1 MISLLRPVQAGS
13 RNETYDNAGIS
24 HALHIASGLATKK
37 NTAFTICKSLQQV
50 GGSMSCTQG
59 REHTLYSVQCT
70 RDNTEIGVDF
80 LADSVS
86 NQVFKPWEVQ
96 RTLPRLRLELA
107 SRSGATQ
114 AMELVHQAAFRSGL
128 GNGLYCPDNKAGSHN
143 TAQLSQF
150 TAKHFTAGRA
160 AILGIGISHQA
171 LTKVRSPLSPSH

>member
-1 MISLLRPVQAGS
+1 MQAGS

-24 HALHIASGLATKK
+24 HALRIASGLATKK

-59 REHTLYSVQCT
+59 REHTLYSVQVT
-70 RDNTEIGVDF
+70 RDQAEVGVDY
-80 LADSVS
+80 LSDSVS

-96 RTLPRLRLELA
+96 RTLPRLKLELA
-107 SRSGATQ
+107 AKSGATQ
-114 AMELVHQAAFRSGL
+114 AMELVHQAAFRTGL
-128 GNGLYCPDNKAGSHN
+128 GNGLYCPDNKAGSHT

-171 LTKVRSPLSPSH
+171 LTKVDQQSSLSLLH